1 MGPESARV
9 GGGEFAYRTRG
20 ALDFIGAAIAG
31 EPRVGPGLIARS
43 RLPSSAA
50 VIVPAYNAAR
60 TLERTLHSAIAAADF
75 RVAQGPLDI
84 EIVVVDDCS
93 TDDTPHIAA
102 AVAAR
107 DSRVKLIRAP
117 ENGGPGRA
125 RNIGVS
131 QSSGTFLF
139 FLDADDVFYPN
150 HIHICTETLLA
161 DDSIG
166 YVVTRLHVDMP
177 IHPDWRD
184 SLDGSNP
191 INFCVRRL
199 WHDMIQGFAE
209 GPDFRI
215 HRTEDTLYRMCL
227 RRLVNHRQI
236 EIETCEQF
244 VSPGNALDRQRRKF
258 AMPKADWLRE
268 PHDDGFVLTPAME
281 KTVLDRLAHVMKLK
295 GG

>member
-1 MGPESARV
+1 M
-9 GGGEFAYRTRG
+9 GGGEFDHRTGG
-20 ALDFIGAAIAG
+20 ALDFNDAAVAD
-31 EPRVGPGLIARS
+31 EPQAGPGLIARS
-43 RLPSSAA
+43 RQPSSAA
-50 VIVPAYNAAR
+50 VIVPSYNAER
-60 TLERTLHSAIAAADF
+60 TLERTLNSAIAAADF
-75 RVAQGPLDI
+75 RAAQGLLEL

-93 TDDTPHIAA
+93 TDDTQHIAA
-102 AVAAR
+102 AFSAR
-107 DSRVKLIRAP
+107 ESRVRLIRSP

-131 QSSGTFLF
+131 QSSGTLLF

-150 HIHICTETLLA
+150 HIHICTEALLA

-215 HRTEDTLYRMCL
+215 HRTEDMLYRMCL
-227 RRLVNHRQI
+227 RRLVNHRQL

-244 VSPGNALDRQRRKF
+244 VSPGNALDRQRHKF
-258 AMPKADWLRE
+258 AMSKADWLRE

-281 KTVLDRLAHVMKLK
+281 QTVLDRLAHVMKPR
-295 GG
+295 GA